1 MTDSPTVMIPAVD
14 SPLAGVQLIEAS
26 AGTGKTW
33 TLSALFARLIVEKG
47 LSVDQVLAITF
58 TKAAAAELR
67 DRIRGRLLALSVFLE
82 DDTSDDERATA
93 DIVCQHIASKLT
105 NDAAK
110 ELAKSRLAYA
120 LADFDQATITTING
134 FCQGVLVEQ
143 ALASGM
149 PLDSELLTDTTP
161 LIHEIIQDYCRQ
173 HWRQADPLLVAYF
186 LQHPDFALDKLYSFV
201 SSILAQGQ
209 AIIEKPDFYISAGLA
224 PKTQKLFKQAQ
235 AIWQQGQQDIR
246 QLFIHNRHLLNGN
259 SFRESSIDNWFNE
272 LNLAF
277 AGSAL
282 NVLNNAEVSKVL
294 TNLSRSNLDEKRVK
308 KSITE
313 NVYFPAHPFFELAEE
328 LVQCAEACQEQLQRQ
343 GLAFKFHLL
352 EHTRSTLVQRL
363 YDQQAQSFDMQ
374 IKGLANALTRLDT
387 GVELAKT
394 LRDRFP
400 AALVDEF
407 QDTDNYQY
415 QILQHV
421 YLHDDATAKKC
432 ALFLVGDPKQAIYR
446 FRGADVYTYLQAYND
461 VKEQDRHQLAA
472 NQRSVSPLISALNC
486 FFTACGDDAF
496 KQEKIKYH
504 QVSAGERAHLQLI
517 DLRESTQAN
526 VQALRLLYWPT
537 DKTTKDTGRQW
548 AVQTVVNE
556 IVYLLTGAA
565 QEQVLLGEKA
575 IEGKDIVILVRSHF
589 EAEACR
595 SALAKV
601 GIKAAMQSRNKVFD
615 THEADDMGRILAAF
629 ADPHNE
635 GKVRAALTSRLCG
648 ATVQDLLAWQAD
660 AKAWTTHLIHFQ
672 DYQQRWKQRGFM
684 SAWRYF
690 LQQEGAIARLASLP
704 QGERAMTNFLH
715 LADLLHEEY
724 RQRPGMRQLDEWF
737 SQQRLAPQES
747 ENAELRLESDEN
759 LIKIMT
765 IHQSKGLEFP
775 IVFVP
780 MLWSPPDPKRGTPF
794 YHQHGHGVFDL
805 RPNLPPEIEQL
816 VIDEVLSEDLRLG
829 YVALT
834 RAAQRCY
841 LLWCPLDSKSN
852 VSQSALGHWLPDG
865 VISLNALAA
874 SSPNNIGVYAVEP
887 ENLQLFHFYQQQ
899 TPTLTVLTPPRL
911 PWGYR
916 LTSFSSLHHGAK
928 ALQRHDEVLDIKDDE
943 GKVLFLDEET
953 DVVSARFNFAGKKV
967 LATNVGN
974 CLHQIFE
981 YADFTKPVSEWHENI
996 DKQLNAYGILTSW
1009 RGDVITW
1016 LSEVMQAP
1024 LSPTLTL
1031 QQLSFEHTLRELDF
1045 HLPLAKFQPVQ
1056 LIDCLRQHGLSVP
1069 ELPPQTITGFMKGS
1083 IDLVFQHNGQYFIAD
1098 YKSNHLGHQ
1107 LSDYQQ
1113 QQLSEAMA
1121 HSGYTLQAA
1130 LYALALH
1137 KWLASRLQSYDFE
1150 KHFGGIYYLFLRGM
1164 NANGQEG
1171 IHFWRPSLDL
1181 LTKLN
1186 ALMGETP

>member
-1 MTDSPTVMIPAVD
+1 MTNPAVIIPAVD
-14 SPLAGVQLIEAS
+14 SPLVGVQLIEAS

-67 DRIRGRLLALSVFLE
+67 DRIRGRLLELSVFL
-82 DDTSDDERATA
+82 DDSTSVEERAKA
-93 DIVCQHIASKLT
+93 DMFCHYIARTLVSH
-105 NDAAK
+105 AAK
-110 ELAKSRLAYA
+110 ELAKSRLDYA

-149 PLDSELLTDTTP
+149 PLEAELLTDTTP

-173 HWRQADPLLVAYF
+173 HWRQADPLQVSYF
-186 LQHPDFALDKLYSFV
+186 LQSPDFALDSLYGFV
-201 SSILAQGQ
+201 SAILHQGQ
-209 AIIEKPDFYISAGLA
+209 ATIEKPDFYVSAGLA

-235 AIWQQGQQDIR
+235 ILWQQQQQVIR
-246 QLFIHNRHLLNGN
+246 ELFLHHRYILNGN
-259 SFRESSIDNWFNE
+259 SFRESSIENWFNT
-272 LNLAF
+272 LDWVF
-277 AGSAL
+277 AGSVL
-282 NVLNNAEVSKVL
+282 NVINNADVSKVFA
-294 TNLSRSNLDEKRVK
+294 NLSRSHLDEKRVK
-308 KSITE
+308 KSIDA
-313 NVYFPAHPFFELAEE
+313 NLYFPQHPFFDVAEE
-328 LVQCAEACQEQLQRQ
+328 LVQCAEACKEQLQRQ

-352 EHTRSTLVQRL
+352 EHTRITLVQRL

-374 IKGLANALTRLDT
+374 IKGLANALTQPET
-387 GVELAKT
+387 GLELAKN

-415 QILQHV
+415 QILQQV
-421 YLHDDATAKKC
+421 YLQADASAKKC

-446 FRGADVYTYLQAYND
+446 FRGADVYTYLKAYND
-461 VKEQDRHQLAA
+461 VQEQDRHQLAA
-472 NQRSVSPLISALNC
+472 NQRSVSPLISALNQ
-486 FFTACGDDAF
+486 FFTLCGGDAF

-504 QVSAGERAHLQLI
+504 QVSAGERPHQPLI
-517 DLRESTQAN
+517 DCRESEQAN
-526 VQALRLLYWPT
+526 IHALRLLYWPV
-537 DKTTKDTGRQW
+537 DKTTKEYGRQW

-556 IVYLLTGAA
+556 IVSLLTGAA
-565 QEQVLLGEKA
+565 HGQVLLGERA
-575 IEGKDIVILVRSHF
+575 IEGRDMVILVRSHF

-595 SALAKV
+595 DALAKV
-601 GIKAAMQSRNKVFD
+601 GIKAAMQSRHKVFSTD
-615 THEADDMGRILAAF
+615 EADDMGRILAAF

-635 GKVRAALTSRLCG
+635 GKVRAALASRLCG
-648 ATVQDLLAWQAD
+648 ATVQDLLNWQAD
-660 AKAWTTHLIHFQ
+660 AKVWTSHLIHFQ

-690 LQQEGAIARLASLP
+690 LHQEGVITRLVSLP
-704 QGERAMTNFLH
+704 QGERVITNFLH

-724 RQRPGMRQLDEWF
+724 RQRPGMRQLSEWF
-737 SQQRLAPQES
+737 SQQRLAPQDS
-747 ENAELRLESDEN
+747 ANAELRLESDEN

-794 YHQHGHGVFDL
+794 YHQDEQGIFDL
-805 RPNLPPEIEQL
+805 RPNLPVDIEQL
-816 VIDEVLSEDLRLG
+816 VINEVLSEDLRLG

-841 LLWCPLDSKSN
+841 VLWCPLDSKSN
-852 VSQSALGHWLPDG
+852 VSQSALGHWLPEG
-865 VISLNALAA
+865 VVSLKKLATSA
-874 SSPNNIGVYAVEP
+874 SNNIGLFAIEH
-887 ENLQLFHFYQQQ
+887 ENLQLFQQYNDDQ
-899 TPTLTVLTPPRL
+899 PTLSVLTPPRL

-928 ALQRHDEVLDIKDDE
+928 ALQSHDEVLDIKDDE
-943 GKVLFLDEET
+943 GKVMILDNEN

-974 CLHQIFE
+974 CLHQMFE
-981 YADFTKPVSEWHENI
+981 YADFTKPVSEWHDNI
-996 DKQLNAYGILTSW
+996 EKQLNAYGILVSW
-1009 RGDVITW
+1009 RDDVVTW
-1016 LSEVMQAP
+1016 LSEVMQAS

-1056 LIDCLRQHGLSVP
+1056 LIYCLRQHGLEVP
-1069 ELPPQTITGFMKGS
+1069 ELPHQTITGFMKGS
-1083 IDLVFQHNGQYFIAD
+1083 IDLVFQHEGQYFIAD

-1113 QQLSEAMA
+1113 SQLAEAMA

-1137 KWLASRLQSYDFE
+1137 KWLASRLQYYDFE
-1150 KHFGGIYYLFLRGM
+1150 QHFGGIYYLFLRGM
-1164 NANGQEG
+1164 NANGCEG
-1171 IHFWRPSLDL
+1171 IHFWKPTLSL
-1181 LTKLN
+1181 LTELN
-1186 ALMGETP
+1186 ALLGEQS

>member
-1 MTDSPTVMIPAVD
+1 MTNPAVIIPAVD
-14 SPLAGVQLIEAS
+14 SPLVGVQLIEAS

-67 DRIRGRLLALSVFLE
+67 DRIRGRLLELSVFL
-82 DDTSDDERATA
+82 DDSTSVEERAKA
-93 DIVCQHIASKLT
+93 DVFCHYIARTFVSH
-105 NDAAK
+105 AAK
-110 ELAKSRLAYA
+110 ELAKSRLDYA

-149 PLDSELLTDTTP
+149 PLEAELLTDTTP

-173 HWRQADPLLVAYF
+173 HWRQAEPLQVSYF
-186 LQHPDFALDKLYSFV
+186 LQSPDFALDSLYGFV
-201 SSILAQGQ
+201 SAILHQGQ
-209 AIIEKPDFYISAGLA
+209 ATIEKPDFYISAGLA

-235 AIWQQGQQDIR
+235 ILWQQQQQVIR
-246 QLFIHNRHLLNGN
+246 ELFLHHRYILNGN
-259 SFRESSIDNWFNE
+259 SFRESSIENWFNT
-272 LNLAF
+272 LDWVF
-277 AGSAL
+277 AGSVL
-282 NVLNNAEVSKVL
+282 NVINNADVSKVFA
-294 TNLSRSNLDEKRVK
+294 NLSRSHLDEKRVK
-308 KSITE
+308 KSIDA
-313 NVYFPAHPFFELAEE
+313 NLYFPQHPFFDVAEE
-328 LVQCAEACQEQLQRQ
+328 LVQCAEACKEQLQRQ

-352 EHTRSTLVQRL
+352 EHTRITLVQRL
-363 YDQQAQSFDMQ
+363 YAQQAQSFDMQ
-374 IKGLANALTRLDT
+374 IKGLANALTQPET
-387 GVELAKT
+387 GLELAKN

-415 QILQHV
+415 QILQQV
-421 YLHDDATAKKC
+421 YLQADASAKKC

-446 FRGADVYTYLQAYND
+446 FRGADVYTYLKAYND
-461 VKEQDRHQLAA
+461 VQEQDRHQLAA
-472 NQRSVSPLISALNC
+472 NQRSVSPLISALNQ
-486 FFTACGDDAF
+486 FFTLCGGDAF

-504 QVSAGERAHLQLI
+504 QVSAGERPHQPLI
-517 DLRESTQAN
+517 DRRESEQAN
-526 VQALRLLYWPT
+526 IQALRLLYWPV
-537 DKTTKDTGRQW
+537 DKTTKEYGRQW

-556 IVYLLTGAA
+556 IVSLLTGAA
-565 QEQVLLGEKA
+565 HGQVLLGERA
-575 IEGKDIVILVRSHF
+575 IEGRDMVILVRSHF

-595 SALAKV
+595 DALAKV
-601 GIKAAMQSRNKVFD
+601 GIKAAMQSRHKVFSTD
-615 THEADDMGRILAAF
+615 EADDMGRILAAF

-635 GKVRAALTSRLCG
+635 GKVRAALASRLCG
-648 ATVQDLLAWQAD
+648 ATVQDLLNWQAD
-660 AKAWTTHLIHFQ
+660 AKVWTSHLIHFQ

-690 LQQEGAIARLASLP
+690 LHQEGVITRLASLP
-704 QGERAMTNFLH
+704 QGERVMTNFLH

-724 RQRPGMRQLDEWF
+724 RQRPGMRQLSEWF
-737 SQQRLAPQES
+737 SQQRLAPQDS
-747 ENAELRLESDEN
+747 ANAELRLESDEN
-759 LIKIMT
+759 LIKVMT

-794 YHQHGHGVFDL
+794 YHQDEQGIFDL
-805 RPNLPPEIEQL
+805 RPNLPADIEQL
-816 VIDEVLSEDLRLG
+816 VINEVLSEDLRLG

-841 LLWCPLDSKSN
+841 VLWCPLDSKSN
-852 VSQSALGHWLPDG
+852 VSQSALGHWLPEG
-865 VISLNALAA
+865 VMSLKKLAA
-874 SSPNNIGVYAVEP
+874 SAPNNIGLFAIEHD
-887 ENLQLFHFYQQQ
+887 NLQLFQQYNDDK
-899 TPTLTVLTPPRL
+899 PTLSVLTPPRL

-928 ALQRHDEVLDIKDDE
+928 ALQSHDEVLDIKDDE
-943 GKVLFLDEET
+943 GKVMILDNEN

-974 CLHQIFE
+974 CLHQMFE
-981 YADFTKPVSEWHENI
+981 YADFTKPVSEWHDNI
-996 DKQLNAYGILTSW
+996 EKQLNAYGILVSW
-1009 RGDVITW
+1009 RDDVVTW
-1016 LSEVMQAP
+1016 LSEVMQAH

-1056 LIDCLRQHGLSVP
+1056 LIHCLRQHGLEVP
-1069 ELPPQTITGFMKGS
+1069 ELPHQTITGFMKGS

-1113 QQLSEAMA
+1113 SQLAEAMA

-1137 KWLASRLQSYDFE
+1137 KWLASRLQHYDFE
-1150 KHFGGIYYLFLRGM
+1150 QHFGGIYYLFLRGM
-1164 NANGQEG
+1164 NANGREG
-1171 IHFWRPSLDL
+1171 IHFWRPTVSL
-1181 LTKLN
+1181 LTELN
-1186 ALMGETP
+1186 ALLGEQS